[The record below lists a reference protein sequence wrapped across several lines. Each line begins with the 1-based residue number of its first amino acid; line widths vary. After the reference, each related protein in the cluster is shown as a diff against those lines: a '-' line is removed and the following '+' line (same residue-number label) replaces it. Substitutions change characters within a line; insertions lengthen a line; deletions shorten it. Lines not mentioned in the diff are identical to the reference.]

1 MNHKLI
7 LSLTSIVLANATFA
21 ATRVDLQHQSA
32 NYIKPYFAL
41 KAGAS
46 SSPYELRQIKKDT
59 DFNQATH
66 VRLQQQY
73 LGVPV
78 WHATSV
84 IHLLKSNHQRG
95 LLANLNDKTKMN
107 GVVYEGL
114 EADLAA
120 TPAYALSDAQKEK
133 AMQEAKYAFEKT
145 RGAVGLSYQKE
156 SIKTIVYVDDTQ
168 KAHYAFLVS
177 FYHDDGLTGAHRPTT
192 ILDAES
198 LQAYRTWDG
207 VMNEAAMDV
216 GNVLAGGIGGNEKSG
231 ELIYDGAEGH
241 LPPISVKKF
250 DFEMDYGDATL
261 MFTYCLL
268 ANEDITIYDMSYART
283 VMSSCRENDDHPHV
297 YWLSKDNGGTR
308 WKEDGVNGGY
318 SPSLDA
324 FYGAN
329 IVKDFYQKWYGVPA
343 LVQEDGE
350 TPMQLVMRVH
360 YGRNFDNAFWDGEQ
374 MTFGDGG
381 SMFYPLTSLGIT
393 AHEISHGFTQQHSNI
408 DPSEPQMAALHEAFS
423 DEAAVAMQYYAT
435 GNNTWDIG
443 REVMKN
449 EGALRYLDNPTKDG
463 RSIDHMKDFDATEPH
478 GGAGI
483 FNKAFYLI
491 ATSKGWDIHKAF
503 NVMVKAN
510 MHYWTSSMTTLTEAA
525 CGVTS
530 AARDYGYNTSDVRV
544 AFAKVGIETA
554 GCDTV
559 PAVNML

>member
-1 MNHKLI
+1 MNQKII
-7 LSLTSIVLANATFA
+7 LSLTSIVFANASFA
-21 ATRVDLQHQSA
+21 ATRVDLHNQSA
-32 NYIKPYFAL
+32 NYIKPYFAV
-41 KAGAS
+41 KAGVALN
-46 SSPYELRQIKKDT
+46 PDELRQTKKDT

-84 IHLLKSNHQRG
+84 IHLTKANHQRG
-95 LLANLNDKTKMN
+95 LLSQLNDKTKMN
-107 GVVYEGL
+107 GIVYEGL
-114 EADLAA
+114 EADLAT
-120 TPAYALSDAQKEK
+120 TPAYALSDAQKAK
-133 AMQEAKYAFEKT
+133 AMQETKYRFEKALGT
-145 RGAVGLSYQKE
+145 VGLTYQKE
-156 SIKTIVYVDDTQ
+156 SIKTIIYVDDVQ
-168 KAHYAFLVS
+168 KAHYAFLIS
-177 FYHDDGLTGAHRPTT
+177 FYYDDGLTGAHRPTT
-192 ILDAES
+192 IMDAES
-198 LQAYRTWDG
+198 LQPYRTWDG
-207 VMNEAAMDV
+207 VMNEKVMDG

-231 ELIYDGAEGH
+231 QVIYDGADGH
-241 LPPISVKKF
+241 LPAININKF
-250 DFEMDYGDATL
+250 DYEMGGGGSTL
-261 MFTYCLL
+261 TLTYCLL
-268 ANEDITIYDMSYART
+268 ANEDIKIYDMSYART
-283 VMSSCRENDDHPHV
+283 VISLCGENEKHPHI
-297 YWLSKDNGGTR
+297 YWLSNDNGGTR
-308 WKEDGVNGGY
+308 WKDDSVNGGY

-329 IVKDFYQKWYGVPA
+329 IVKDFYQEWYGVPA
-343 LVQEDGE
+343 LVKEDGE

-381 SMFYPLTSLGIT
+381 AMFYPLTSLGIT
-393 AHEISHGFTQQHSNI
+393 AHEISHGFTQQHANI

-435 GNNTWDIG
+435 GSNTWDIG

-449 EGALRYLDNPTKDG
+449 EGALRYLDHPTKDG
-463 RSIDHMKDFDATEPH
+463 KSIDHMKDFDATEPH

-491 ATSKGWDIHKAF
+491 ATSKGWDIRKAF

-525 CGVTS
+525 CGVTE
-530 AARDYGYNTSDVRV
+530 ATRDYGYNTSDVRV

-554 GCDTV
+554 GCDTAPGV
-559 PAVNML
+559 RA

>member
-7 LSLTSIVLANATFA
+7 LLLISIVLTNATSA
-21 ATRVDLQHQSA
+21 AMRVDLRHQPG
-32 NYIKPYFAL
+32 NYIKPYLAL
-41 KAGAS
+41 KAAVS
-46 SSPYELRQIKKDT
+46 SNSYELRQIKKNT

-66 VRLQQQY
+66 VRYQQQY
-73 LGVPV
+73 LGIPV

-84 IHLLKSNHQRG
+84 IHLPKSNHQRG
-95 LLANLNDKTKMN
+95 LLAQLNDKTKMN
-107 GVVYEGL
+107 GAVYEGL
-114 EADLAA
+114 ETDLAA
-120 TPAYALSDAQKEK
+120 TPAYALSDAQKAK
-133 AMQEAKYAFEKT
+133 AMQEAKYTFEKSM
-145 RGAVGLSYQKE
+145 GAVGWSYQKE
-156 SIKTIVYVDDTQ
+156 SVKTIVYIDNAP

-207 VMNEAAMDV
+207 VMNEGAIDV
-216 GNVLAGGIGGNEKSG
+216 GDAHAGGIGGNEKTG
-231 ELIYDGAEGH
+231 EVIYDGAEGH
-241 LPPISVKKF
+241 LPPINVKKF
-250 DFEMDYGDATL
+250 DFEMGGGGETRTL
-261 MFTYCLL
+261 TYCLL
-268 ANEDITIYDMSYART
+268 ANEDITIYDMSYAKT
-283 VMSSCRENDDHPHV
+283 VMSLCGENDKHPHIH
-297 YWLSKDNGGTR
+297 WLSNDYGGTR
-308 WKEDGVNGGY
+308 WKEDAVNGGY

-324 FYGAN
+324 FYGAS
-329 IVKDFYQKWYGVPA
+329 IVKDFYQEWYGVPA
-343 LVQEDGE
+343 LVQEDGK
-350 TPMQLVMRVH
+350 TPMQLVMRGH
-360 YGRNFDNAFWDGEQ
+360 YGRNFDNAFWDGEK

-381 SMFYPLTSLGIT
+381 AMFYPLTSLGIT

-408 DPSEPQMAALHEAFS
+408 DGSEPQMAALHEAFS

-443 REVMKN
+443 RDVMKN

-491 ATSKGWDIHKAF
+491 ATSKGWDVRKAF

-510 MHYWTSSMTTLTEAA
+510 MNYWTSSMTTLTEAA

-530 AARDYGYNTSDVRV
+530 AARDYDYNTSDVRV

-554 GCDTV
+554 GCDT
-559 PAVNML
+559 AQ